1 MSDKKKPKTAADVT
15 REFAAQGKC
24 EILNDRDGQMV
35 VRVPISALKRRK
47 PSSDQ

>member
-1 MSDKKKPKTAADVT
+1 MSDKKKPKTAADVV

-35 VRVPISALKRRK
+35 VRVPISALKRQK